1 MMHNLIARNLLKTR
15 YKLKIYK
22 INPENKKSIWL
33 SGEERKYTNRADRI
47 NLKFRIKNQ

>member
-22 INPENKKSIWL
+22 INPEMKKVSGFQGRKESIL
-33 SGEERKYTNRADRI
+33 IGQIELI
-47 NLKFRIKNQ
+47 